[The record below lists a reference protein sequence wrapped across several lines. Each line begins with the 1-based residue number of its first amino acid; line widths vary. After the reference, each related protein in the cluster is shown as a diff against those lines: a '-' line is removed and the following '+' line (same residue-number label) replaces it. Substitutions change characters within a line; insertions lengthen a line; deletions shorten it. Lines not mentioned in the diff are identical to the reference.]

1 LVSSI
6 AGGNDQ
12 IQAEDTLMAKIV
24 PELKRIAH
32 GYMKAEKPGNIL
44 QTTALVNEAILKLN
58 PEHISFEDRK
68 QFYRVVA
75 KRMRQVLFNYANEE
89 LTLKRGN
96 RAVEQLDEDVAKE
109 LALSQRSRELLR
121 LDSALEEL
129 QSENELGATII
140 ECHFFIGLSIAEVAK
155 LLGLSKSKV
164 EREWNR
170 TRLWLKRRI
179 PDEMINRT

>member
-1 LVSSI
+1 
-6 AGGNDQ
+6 
-12 IQAEDTLMAKIV
+12 
-24 PELKRIAH
+24 
-32 GYMKAEKPGNIL
+32 
-44 QTTALVNEAILKLN
+44 
-58 PEHISFEDRK
+58 
-68 QFYRVVA
+68 
-75 KRMRQVLFNYANEE
+75 
-89 LTLKRGN
+89 
-96 RAVEQLDEDVAKE
+96 VAKE